1 LVLRAEDTL
10 QLLHCFRIASF
21 LRRDPSGG
29 PALESLKQSGCLLSG
44 PALPSSLAA
53 GNLSRVSVQ
62 RYIARSDEFRFL
74 ENTILFP
81 VFLNIPP
88 LGFSTFQWLF
98 FPRFHSKNLHQGR
111 ENWEMGRAG
120 EWNDEKNQRSL
131 SRFFASL
138 RP

>member
-1 LVLRAEDTL
+1 MSSLWTRS
-10 QLLHCFRIASF
+10 SF
-21 LRRDPSGG
+21 VSGG
-29 PALESLKQSGCLLSG
+29 RQPFKGQCPTLYRQIG
-44 PALPSSLAA
+44 
-53 GNLSRVSVQ
+53 RVS
-62 RYIARSDEFRFL
+62 
-74 ENTILFP
+74 LFGEHDTFP
-81 VFLNIPP
+81 GFSQYSTP

>member
-1 LVLRAEDTL
+1 L

-81 VFLNIPP
+81 VFLNIPLPGFLHVPVAVFPTIP
-88 LGFSTFQWLF
+88 LQ
-98 FPRFHSKNLHQGR
+98 NLHQGR